1 MDHMP
6 PMHVRDWHAA
16 DRAFRQPADHHTRA
30 YAADRAVR
38 RWYAAEARCACGC
51 TEEHPVAHRLTADG
65 YRFEVSSRGGV
76 YRTTLADGRGDRPV
90 AAYRRA
96 VFEVLRVV
104 ECLTHEEAVAAVREA
119 RKRHL
124 VEMKAAEVG
133 VWREAYEA
141 KPAA

>member
-6 PMHVRDWHAA
+6 PMHVSRWCDL
-16 DRAFRQPADHHTRA
+16 DRVFQQPADHHTRA
-30 YAADRAVR
+30 YVADRAVR
-38 RWYAAEARCACGC
+38 RWYATEARCTCGC
-51 TEEHPVAHRLTADG
+51 VEEHPVARRLTADG
-65 YRFEVSSRGGV
+65 CQFEVSSRGGV

-104 ECLTHEEAVAAVREA
+104 ECLTHEEAVAAVRDA

-124 VEMKAAEVG
+124 AEMGAAEG
-133 VWREAYEA
+133 RVWREAYEA
-141 KPAA
+141 ARSG